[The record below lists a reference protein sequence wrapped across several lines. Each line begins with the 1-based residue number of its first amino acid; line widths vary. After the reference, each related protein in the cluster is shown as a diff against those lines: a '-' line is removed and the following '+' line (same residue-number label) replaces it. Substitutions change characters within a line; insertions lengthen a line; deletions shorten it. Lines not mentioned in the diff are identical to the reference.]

1 MEGRTN
7 KLKSTP
13 QGVAIHMPDD
23 ANGQVTELLQNWRQG
38 DEKALHD
45 LLPLVYNELRRLA
58 HYHLQSERPDHT
70 LQSTALV
77 HEAYMRMMGRQA
89 AQFQN
94 RAHFIAIASRLM
106 RQVLVDYARERRAGK
121 RDGGFQIA
129 FELAEALPVN
139 GDAELLALDDALDE
153 LSRIDERQAKIVEM
167 KFFGGLSAPDI
178 SQILGL
184 SRVTVDRD
192 WATARVWLHRQM
204 SRTAL
209 S

>member
-1 MEGRTN
+1 MTQMTDEAG
-7 KLKSTP
+7 
-13 QGVAIHMPDD
+13 GH
-23 ANGQVTELLQNWRQG
+23 VTELLQSWKQG
-38 DEKALHD
+38 NENALQD

-58 HYHLQSERPDHT
+58 HYHLRSERPDHT

-77 HEAYMRMMGRQA
+77 HEAYMRMMGQPPG
-89 AQFQN
+89 QFQN

-121 RDGGFQIA
+121 RDGGCRIA
-129 FELAEALPVN
+129 FEFAEALPVN

-184 SRVTVDRD
+184 SRITVDRD

-209 S
+209 P

>member
-1 MEGRTN
+1 MI
-7 KLKSTP
+7 
-13 QGVAIHMPDD
+13 QMPDD
-23 ANGQVTELLQNWRQG
+23 ASGQTTELLQNWRQG
-38 DEKALHD
+38 DEKALQD

-77 HEAYMRMMGRQA
+77 HEAYLRMMGQQPVR
-89 AQFQN
+89 FQN
-94 RAHFIAIASRLM
+94 RTHFMAIASRLM
-106 RQVLVDYARERRAGK
+106 RQILVDYARERRAGK
-121 RDGGFQIA
+121 RDGGCRIG
-129 FELAEALPVN
+129 FEFAEALPVS
-139 GDAELLALDDALDE
+139 GDAELLALDDALE
-153 LSRIDERQAKIVEM
+153 QLCRIDERQAKIVEM

-184 SRVTVDRD
+184 SRITVDRD